1 MEISTSSTEVT
12 VTGSSMSWK
21 AVLETVREVQ
31 ENDRQ
36 QGYVVSFRKIV
47 DKEIYMWEM
56 TVTWVMD
63 SGGLVA
69 APLVGVCGYSQWLS
83 DNCTFFGVKSAFSH
97 AFLRQKV
104 RPKLVHQSWPT
115 YNSPLL
121 WSVSLQRDGFS
132 VSYVKNVNRDKQK
145 LFFFV

>member
-47 DKEIYMWEM
+47 DKEIYM
-56 TVTWVMD
+56 
-63 SGGLVA
+63 
-69 APLVGVCGYSQWLS
+69 
-83 DNCTFFGVKSAFSH
+83 
-97 AFLRQKV
+97 
-104 RPKLVHQSWPT
+104 
-115 YNSPLL
+115 
-121 WSVSLQRDGFS
+121 
-132 VSYVKNVNRDKQK
+132 
-145 LFFFV
+145 